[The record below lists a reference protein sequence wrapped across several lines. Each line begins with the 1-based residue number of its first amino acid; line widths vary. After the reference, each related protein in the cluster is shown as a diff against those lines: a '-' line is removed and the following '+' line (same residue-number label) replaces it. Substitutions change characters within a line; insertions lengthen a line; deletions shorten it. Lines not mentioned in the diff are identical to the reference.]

1 MPMQTAQAF
10 PASSCARIAAS
21 SNEARDVLARRHV
34 NTSLRGTL
42 FFLITLLYCE

>member
-10 PASSCARIAAS
+10 LASWRARIVAS
-21 SNEARDVLARRHV
+21 LHDARDVFARRHV

-42 FFLITLLYCE
+42 FF